1 MPDTELFELIAENR
15 SMSRK
20 LEDCGEQKPSSV
32 MTAKRLAEVK
42 SEANN
47 LGLLPKMNLKIDLSV
62 HVIFFGLNAFSL
74 FSVLLIVLVTEQRAD

>member
-1 MPDTELFELIAENR
+1 MADTELFESIAENR

-20 LEDCGEQKPSSV
+20 LEDCGEQKPSSI

-47 LGLLPKMNLKIDLSV
+47 LGLLPKINLKIDLSSTCN
-62 HVIFFGLNAFSL
+62 ILL
-74 FSVLLIVLVTEQRAD
+74 FECTQPFLCVTLSF